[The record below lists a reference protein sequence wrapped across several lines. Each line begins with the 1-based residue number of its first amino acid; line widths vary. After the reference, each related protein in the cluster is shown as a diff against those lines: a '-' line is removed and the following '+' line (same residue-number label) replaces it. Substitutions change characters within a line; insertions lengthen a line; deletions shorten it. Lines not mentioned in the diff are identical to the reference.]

1 MGARRI
7 VMSGWQISWPAEQLE
22 RQMSKN
28 AGQLAKQMSRN
39 VARIGAKMRLIAGRP
54 ARQKNR
60 SIRRN
65 SVSMRFSVR
74 MNITRMIFLML
85 CSPRRRPH
93 CVALG
98 SAYPHHQISWVPSVW
113 LGLQHW
119 SPQLLQWHTWLFNAE
134 GLATPSKSLFFIT
147 VPYEGVLI
155 GLIWMRYKACALF
168 MPTCKFMLTPDDMLA
183 EIASLRKFFCDNF
196 SPP

>member
-22 RQMSKN
+22 RQMKRN
-28 AGQLAKQMSRN
+28 VGQLARQMSRN
-39 VARIGAKMRLIAGRP
+39 VARIGTKMRLIAGRP
-54 ARQKNR
+54 
-60 SIRRN
+60 SRR
-65 SVSMRFSVR
+65 
-74 MNITRMIFLML
+74 L
-85 CSPRRRPH
+85 H

-98 SAYPHHQISWVPSVW
+98 SAYPHHQIPWVPSVW

-168 MPTCKFMLTPDDMLA
+168 MPTCKFILTPDDMSA
-183 EIASLRKFFCDNF
+183 AIASLRKFL
-196 SPP
+196 

>member
-22 RQMSKN
+22 RQMKRN
-28 AGQLAKQMSRN
+28 AGQLARQMSRN
-39 VARIGAKMRLIAGRP
+39 VARIGTKMRLIAGRP
-54 ARQKNR
+54 SRQTNR

-65 SVSMRFSVR
+65 SVSMRS
-74 MNITRMIFLML
+74 
-85 CSPRRRPH
+85 SARRLH
-93 CVALG
+93 CVVLG
-98 SAYPHHQISWVPSVW
+98 SAYPHHQIPWVPSVW

-134 GLATPSKSLFFIT
+134 GLATPSESLFFMT

-168 MPTCKFMLTPDDMLA
+168 MPTCKFMLTPDDMSA
-183 EIASLRKFFCDNF
+183 EIASLRKFL
-196 SPP
+196 